1 MNAQKKSVLIPNR
14 GVIALDIIDS
24 LKSIGLHTILHHSPE
39 DAMSLAVRLADEN
52 HKFYSSRLVDSYLD
66 KEAIIEKAL
75 ERNVDYIHPGYGFF
89 SEAPEFCKLC
99 EENSIKTVG
108 PDSKTLRII
117 QNKLSLRNEV
127 SKAGI
132 PVQEASAIITSPL
145 DYGDQIQNTPYPQL
159 IKPVCGSGGKG
170 IRLVQSER
178 EARGIIN
185 QQLKREEYQQHGLFI
200 EPFLGDAHMIEIPF
214 IRDKQG
220 NILILPEIESSLQ
233 RRFQKIFQESPS
245 PSIKQPMREQLIT
258 YTRKIAEMLGYIG
271 LGSAEFFVWDG
282 QAVFSELNPSVQI
295 NTLISEIHT
304 NSNFIKKQFAISNGE
319 TLNQVQG
326 LKVISPKHH
335 VVLVSLMAENPYDH
349 FQPSAGQVEEFSYYA
364 SFRTIFK
371 TSIFTGSRISSL
383 YDPFIG
389 KIATFSSRRETSLQ
403 TLRHFLDNITLR
415 GIHTNLVFLKHLL
428 DNPLLVKGETCI
440 DFINR
445 HCQFAGKQHKES
457 AQEIA
462 AALLAAEFHMDNRQR
477 NYKAQLERMKQP
489 GFFKRLFSGL

>member
-1 MNAQKKSVLIPNR
+1 MNPHKQSVLIPNR

-39 DAMSLAVRLADEN
+39 DTLSLAVRLADEN
-52 HKFYSSRLVDSYLD
+52 HKFYSSKLSDSYLD
-66 KEAIIEKAL
+66 REAVIEKAL
-75 ERNVDYIHPGYGFF
+75 ERNVDFIHPGYGFF
-89 SEAPEFCKLC
+89 SEDPDFCRLC

-108 PDSKTLRII
+108 PDSKALRLI
-117 QNKLSLRNEV
+117 QNKITLRKEV
-127 SKAGI
+127 AKSGI
-132 PVQEASAIITSPL
+132 PVQDSSQIITSPL
-145 DYGDQIQNTPYPQL
+145 DYTDQSRRIPFPQL
-159 IKPVCGSGGKG
+159 IKPVAGSGGKG

-178 EARGIIN
+178 EASSIIH
-185 QQLKREEYQQHGLFI
+185 QQLKRNEYQPMGLFL
-200 EPFLGDAHMIEIPF
+200 EPFLGEAHLIEIPF

-220 NILILPEIESSLQ
+220 NILILPEIESSVQ

-245 PSIKQPMREQLIT
+245 PNLKQDMREQLIT

-271 LGSAEFFVWDG
+271 LGSAEFFVWNS

-304 NSNFIKKQFAISNGE
+304 NSNFIKKQFAISKGE

-326 LKVISPKHH
+326 MKVVSPKHH

-349 FQPSAGQVEEFSYYA
+349 FQPSAGTVEEFSYYA

-371 TSIFTGSRISSL
+371 TSIFTGCRISSI

-403 TLRHFLDNITLR
+403 TMRHFLDNINLR

-428 DNPLLVKGETCI
+428 ENPQLVKGETCI
-440 DFINR
+440 DFLNR
-445 HCQFAGKQHKES
+445 HCQFAAKQHKES
-457 AQEIA
+457 AKEIA
-462 AALLAAEFHMDNRQR
+462 AVLLAAEFHLENRQK

-489 GFFKRLFSGL
+489 GFFKRLFSGI